1 MNALELTAFGLFGIV
16 LTFAANGLTAQKPYM
31 TVAGGPGIPIED
43 VLLQTPEPGFARMQS
58 APASDTRGSIST
70 LVMVHAG
77 PFAASAPRGN

>member
-43 VLLQTPEPGFARMQS
+43 VLLQTPEPGSRIQAAS
-58 APASDTRGSIST
+58 ASDTRGAIST

-77 PFAASAPRGN
+77 PFAPSAPRGN

>member
-43 VLLQTPEPGFARMQS
+43 VLLQTPEPRFAGVAPS
-58 APASDTRGSIST
+58 ADSKSAASN

-77 PFAASAPRGN
+77 PFTAVPRGN

>member
-43 VLLQTPEPGFARMQS
+43 VLLQMPEPRFAHAASGPVADRTGS
-58 APASDTRGSIST
+58 ASS

-77 PFAASAPRGN
+77 PFSVSAPRGN

>member
-43 VLLQTPEPGFARMQS
+43 VLLQTPEPRFARV
-58 APASDTRGSIST
+58 APSTDTKGAVSN

-77 PFAASAPRGN
+77 PFTAVPRGN

>member
-43 VLLQTPEPGFARMQS
+43 VLLQTPEPRFARV
-58 APASDTRGSIST
+58 APSTDTKGTASN

-77 PFAASAPRGN
+77 PFTAPVSRGN